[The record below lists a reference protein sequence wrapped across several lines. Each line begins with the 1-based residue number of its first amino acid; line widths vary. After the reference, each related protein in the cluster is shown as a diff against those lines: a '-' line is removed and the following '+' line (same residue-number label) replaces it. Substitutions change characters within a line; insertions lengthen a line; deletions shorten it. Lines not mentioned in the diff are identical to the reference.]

1 MSQVPEQTEIAR
13 KKTTKDEGNP
23 KFGRL
28 LMVLLFSVFL
38 IGVITWAS
46 EAYWS

>member
-1 MSQVPEQTEIAR
+1 MIEQAPKRSQSIPTAE
-13 KKTTKDEGNP
+13 DEGKP

-28 LMVLLFSVFL
+28 LAVLIFTVFL
-38 IGVITWAS
+38 LAVITWAS

>member
-1 MSQVPEQTEIAR
+1 MVQVPKPSVAEKSADDDG
-13 KKTTKDEGNP
+13 KP

-28 LMVLLFSVFL
+28 LMVLIFTVFL
-38 IGVITWAS
+38 ISVITWAS

>member
-1 MSQVPEQTEIAR
+1 MSQPAE
-13 KKTTKDEGNP
+13 KTGKAGSEDEGKP

-28 LMVLLFSVFL
+28 LIVLIFTVFL
-38 IGVITWAS
+38 LAVITWAS

>member
-1 MSQVPEQTEIAR
+1 MAQVPKQSVAD
-13 KKTTKDEGNP
+13 KSADDEGKP

-28 LMVLLFSVFL
+28 LIVLIFTVFL
-38 IGVITWAS
+38 ISVITWAS